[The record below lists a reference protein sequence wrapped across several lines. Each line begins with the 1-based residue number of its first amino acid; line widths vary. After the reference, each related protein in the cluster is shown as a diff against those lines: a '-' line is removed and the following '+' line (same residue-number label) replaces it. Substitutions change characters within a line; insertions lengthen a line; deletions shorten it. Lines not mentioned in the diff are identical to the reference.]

1 VKLNTP
7 AQSPAPPVELWRRIA
22 IWPLALVLRIWWRT
36 LRVTMPDKDLGVVTQ
51 RGKPIIFV
59 LWHNRLFIAP
69 DMVRRFR
76 GGHPIY
82 ALVSASRDG
91 AWLAALFAGVG
102 MGAIR
107 GSSSRKGREA
117 AAGLI
122 EALEGG
128 CDIGITPDGP
138 RGPSYV
144 MKPGAVVVG
153 RRSNAFFVLVGM
165 DFESAWRVSSWDGF
179 YLPRPFSRVHMRYEE
194 VDPAGLEDSDEAVAQ
209 LGKRLVELNPDR
221 IPAPVRRMA

>member
-1 VKLNTP
+1 MP
-7 AQSPAPPVELWRRIA
+7 A
-22 IWPLALVLRIWWRT
+22 
-36 LRVTMPDKDLGVVTQ
+36 KDLGVVSQ
-51 RGKPIIFV
+51 RGQPIIFV

-69 DMVRRFR
+69 DVVRRFR

-82 ALVSASRDG
+82 ALVSASKDG

-117 AAGLI
+117 AAALI
-122 EALEGG
+122 EALEAG

-153 RRSNAFFVLVGM
+153 RRSNASFVLVGM
-165 DFESAWRVSSWDGF
+165 DFESAWRASSWDGF
-179 YLPRPFSRVHMRYEE
+179 YLPRPFSRVRMRYEV
-194 VDPAGLEDSDEAVAQ
+194 VDPAD
-209 LGKRLVELNPDR
+209 LG
-221 IPAPVRRMA
+221 